1 MPPIQP
7 VGNPN
12 RVNYP
17 VNYPVNSVRPQSFGN
32 GINRRRFSIFNI
44 RPPIRPIRPNR
55 PNRPTTMASNID
67 FEELEMTMTTISYD
81 GNGNDY
87 GN

>member
-17 VNYPVNSVRPQSFGN
+17 VNSVRPKPFGS

-55 PNRPTTMASNID
+55 PTTMASNID
-67 FEELEMTMTTISYD
+67 FQELEMTMTTMSYD